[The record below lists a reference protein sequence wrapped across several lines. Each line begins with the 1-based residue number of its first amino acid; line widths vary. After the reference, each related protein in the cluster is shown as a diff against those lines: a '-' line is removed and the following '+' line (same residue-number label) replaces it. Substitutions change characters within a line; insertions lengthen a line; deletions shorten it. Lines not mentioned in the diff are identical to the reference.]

1 MVLAHKLAL
10 KIRLKYL
17 EWFLSFFTKL
27 LHCLNVKKNPT
38 IYGASQFG
46 SMPST
51 IEPIEAHIAIYI
63 YISMQILS
71 QRHNLLY
78 IILKNSPCICL
89 WTR

>member
-63 YISMQILS
+63 YFNANPFTKTQSSL
-71 QRHNLLY
+71 HN
-78 IILKNSPCICL
+78 IEK
-89 WTR
+89 